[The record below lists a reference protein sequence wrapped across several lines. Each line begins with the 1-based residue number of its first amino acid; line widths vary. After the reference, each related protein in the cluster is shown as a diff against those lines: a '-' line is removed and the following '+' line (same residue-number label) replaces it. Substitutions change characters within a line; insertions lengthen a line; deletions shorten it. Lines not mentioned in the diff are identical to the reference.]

1 MRLHLIHDEDGRIVS
16 FVPPGAELPG
26 PPAADQHI
34 SEVEAPDLDAN
45 DLTLNLLQ
53 RQYRIDLSD
62 DPPRLVS
69 LQVSGTP
76 RSGAGRPLDRFS
88 TMPPDLPEMGHDEH
102 QRHSRR

>member
-1 MRLHLIHDEDGRIVS
+1 MTRTAGSSPS
-16 FVPPGAELPG
+16 FRPVRSSPG